1 MNRVFMVAARRTS
14 ISPKGG
20 VLANAPFHELAAV
33 AAQAVMA
40 HANVS
45 AEQIDGFF
53 LGNAL
58 AAGGNPAR
66 VAALAS
72 GLPCQ
77 VPAWSIDTQCCSGLD
92 AISLAVD
99 RIRAGNAHVLLAGGA
114 ESASQAPQRSKRIHG
129 GAEPS
134 RETGRDFQTLDA
146 ASASAAPGDLSW
158 VPYDEADFTPW
169 SEEEP
174 SMVEAARALSAQ
186 LGNLDAEYAWA
197 VQSHERART
206 SVHLERIGA
215 RTAIKSET
223 RGGSEDI
230 QDTYTRILA
239 PQACQ
244 RAESHPIHNP
254 TTMAPL
260 ADGAAMVLL
269 MSEGALKEWLE
280 GGERDGVSSTSN
292 LDSGLAGKHK
302 AASANRRSLAVCEV
316 ISCCQVGADP
326 FAPGLSTAA
335 LKNWLDRLR
344 ADHGEPACVELM
356 ESFAAQTIL
365 NIKALALDPNRV
377 NVGGGLLAIGHPIGA
392 SGAVLVARLHHRLGP
407 GEWGVAL
414 IPAAGGLA
422 SGIALRRFGG
432 R

>member
-1 MNRVFMVAARRTS
+1 MNRVFMVAGRRTS
-14 ISPKGG
+14 ISPEGG
-20 VLANAPFHELAAV
+20 ALANVSFHELAAT
-33 AAQAVMA
+33 AAKAVMA
-40 HANVS
+40 DANVS

-66 VAALAS
+66 MAALAS
-72 GLPCQ
+72 GLPHH

-92 AISLAVD
+92 AIALAVD
-99 RIRAGNAHVLLAGGA
+99 RIRAGTAHVLLAGGA

-129 GAEPS
+129 GAGPS
-134 RETGRDFQTLDA
+134 RETGRDFQTVEA
-146 ASASAAPGDLSW
+146 ASTSGAPGDYSW
-158 VPYDEADFTPW
+158 VLYDEADFTPW
-169 SEEEP
+169 SEQEP
-174 SMVEAARALSAQ
+174 SMVESARALSDQ
-186 LGNLDAEYAWA
+186 LGDLEAEYAWA
-197 VQSHERART
+197 VRSHSRVRNA
-206 SVHLERIGA
+206 SHPERIAGHA
-215 RTAIKSET
+215 AADQMSLAAPKAM
-223 RGGSEDI
+223 
-230 QDTYTRILA
+230 QDTYTRALTV
-239 PQACQ
+239 QACQ
-244 RAESHPIHNP
+244 RAASHPIHNP

-269 MSEGALKEWLE
+269 MSEQSLKEWLGE
-280 GGERDGVSSTSN
+280 GERDGMSSTSN
-292 LDSGLAGKHK
+292 LDSGFAGKHE

-365 NIKALALDPNRV
+365 NIKALALDTGRV
-377 NVGGGLLAIGHPIGA
+377 NLGGGLLAMGHPIGA

-422 SGIALRRFGG
+422 SGIALRRVGG

>member
-20 VLANAPFHELAAV
+20 ALANVPFHELAAMAV
-33 AAQAVMA
+33 RAVMA
-40 HANVS
+40 DANVS
-45 AEQIDGFF
+45 AEQIDGLF

-77 VPAWSIDTQCCSGLD
+77 VPAWSIDSQCCSGLD
-92 AISLAVD
+92 AIAMAVD

-129 GAEPS
+129 GAVPS
-134 RETGRDFQTLDA
+134 RETGRDFQTVEA
-146 ASASAAPGDLSW
+146 ASASALPGDSSW
-158 VPYDEADFTPW
+158 VPYKEADFTPW
-169 SEEEP
+169 SEQEP
-174 SMVEAARALSAQ
+174 SMVESARALSGQ
-186 LGNLDAEYAWA
+186 LGDLEAEYAWA
-197 VQSHERART
+197 VRSHEKARNA
-206 SVHLERIGA
+206 SHPERIAGHA
-215 RTAIKSET
+215 AADQASQAVPKAT
-223 RGGSEDI
+223 
-230 QDTYTRILA
+230 QDTYTRALTA
-239 PQACQ
+239 QACQ
-244 RAESHPIHNP
+244 RAASHPIHNP

-269 MSEGALKEWLE
+269 MSERALDEWQRSE
-280 GGERDGVSSTSN
+280 GRDGLLPASGTDPGLEYEKKVSP
-292 LDSGLAGKHK
+292 
-302 AASANRRSLAVCEV
+302 VCEV
-316 ISCCQVGADP
+316 LSSRQVGADP

-335 LKNWLDRLR
+335 LKSWLDQLR
-344 ADHGEPACVELM
+344 TDHGEPACVELM

-365 NIKALALDPNRV
+365 NIKALALDSGRV
-377 NVGGGLLAIGHPIGA
+377 NVEGGLLAMGHPIGA
-392 SGAVLVARLHHRLGP
+392 SGAALVARLHHRLSP

-422 SGIALRRFGG
+422 SGLALRGIDG
-432 R
+432 K

>member
-20 VLANAPFHELAAV
+20 ALAHATFHELAAIAV
-33 AAQAVMA
+33 TAVMA
-40 HANVS
+40 DANVS
-45 AEQIDGFF
+45 AEQIDGLF

-77 VPAWSIDTQCCSGLD
+77 LPAWSIDTQCCSGLD
-92 AISLAVD
+92 AIAMAVD

-114 ESASQAPQRSKRIHG
+114 ESASQAPQRGKRTHG
-129 GAEPS
+129 EAGPS
-134 RETGRDFQTLDA
+134 RETGRDFQTVEA
-146 ASASAAPGDLSW
+146 ASATAVPGDFSW
-158 VPYDEADFTPW
+158 APYDEADFTPW
-169 SEEEP
+169 PDQEP
-174 SMVEAARALSAQ
+174 SMVQAARALSDQ
-186 LGNLDAEYAWA
+186 LGDLNAEYAWA
-197 VQSHERART
+197 VRSHERARNA
-206 SVHLERIGA
+206 SHPERIAGHA
-215 RTAIKSET
+215 AADQASQAVPKAT
-223 RGGSEDI
+223 
-230 QDTYTRILA
+230 QDTYTRALTA
-239 PQACQ
+239 QACQ
-244 RAESHPIHNP
+244 RAASHPIHNP

-269 MSEGALKEWLE
+269 MSEQALKEWLE
-280 GGERDGVSSTSN
+280 GGERDGISSTSN
-292 LDSGLAGKHK
+292 LDSGLGGTHK

-326 FAPGLSTAA
+326 IAPGLSTAA
-335 LKNWLDRLR
+335 LRNWLDRLR
-344 ADHGEPACVELM
+344 ADHGEPACLELM
-356 ESFAAQTIL
+356 ESFAAQAIL
-365 NIKALALDPNRV
+365 NIKALALDSGRV
-377 NVGGGLLAIGHPIGA
+377 NVEGGLLAMGHPIGA
-392 SGAVLVARLHHRLGP
+392 SGAVLVARLHHQLRA
-407 GEWGVAL
+407 GEWGAAL

>member
-1 MNRVFMVAARRTS
+1 MAAARRTS
-14 ISPKGG
+14 ISPKEG
-20 VLANAPFHELAAV
+20 VLANAPFHELAAM

-40 HANVS
+40 DANIT

-92 AISLAVD
+92 AISLAMD

-129 GAEPS
+129 GAEPTWE
-134 RETGRDFQTLDA
+134 RGRDFQTVDA
-146 ASASAAPGDLSW
+146 ASASVVPGDLSW

-169 SEEEP
+169 PEQEP
-174 SMVEAARALSAQ
+174 SIVASALALSVQ
-186 LGNLDAEYAWA
+186 LGDLNAEYAWA
-197 VQSHERART
+197 VRSHERARA
-206 SVHLERIGA
+206 SIHSERIGA
-215 RTAIKSET
+215 RTPNMRT
-223 RGGSEDI
+223 TQGGPEDI
-230 QDTYTRILA
+230 QDTFTRVLTV
-239 PQACQ
+239 QACQ
-244 RAESHPIHNP
+244 RAASHPIHNP

-269 MSEGALKEWLE
+269 MSEPALNVWLE
-280 GGERDGVSSTSN
+280 RGGTVRVRVVEDSNSGSRGERKVALGNEQVTP
-292 LDSGLAGKHK
+292 
-302 AASANRRSLAVCEV
+302 VCEV
-316 ISCCQVGADP
+316 LSSRQVGADP

-335 LKNWLDRLR
+335 LKNWLDQLR
-344 ADHGEPACVELM
+344 ADHGEPARVELM

-365 NIKALALDPNRV
+365 NIKALALDSGRV
-377 NVGGGLLAIGHPIGA
+377 NLEGGLLAMGHPIGA
-392 SGAVLVARLHHRLGP
+392 SGAVLVARLHHQLRA
-407 GEWGVAL
+407 GEWGAAL

-422 SGIALRRFGG
+422 SGIALWGVDG
-432 R
+432 Y